1 MSKVKI
7 LVCCHKKDNFKNDDI
22 YMPIHVGKSLSN
34 INLGIQGDNT
44 GENISNENPHFC
56 ELTGLYWAWKNME
69 PVDYIGLCHYRRYF
83 NFNEHGTPFS
93 DCTIIK
99 SNKFN
104 TLDLSIPNMD
114 KIFKHYNVILAKPK
128 CYPYSLAVDYSV
140 CQISEDLRTLFSIVN
155 DLCSDYMPEMKY
167 VFGRNNKLSHY
178 NMMIMKWDDFTKYC
192 EWLFNILFEASRR
205 INIEHYN
212 AIQGRIWGYMSERL
226 LCVYVRHQNMKVK
239 YYPIYWVNDN
249 KENHNLLHN
258 MQHYLR
264 AQLSFLLQK
273 SYRG

>member
-1 MSKVKI
+1 MSSTKI
-7 LVCCHKKDNFKNDDI
+7 LVCCHKKDNFKNDNI

-34 INLGIQGDNT
+34 IDLGIQGDNT

-99 SNKFN
+99 SNKFD
-104 TLDLSIPNMD
+104 TLDLSLPNMD
-114 KIFKHYNVILAKPK
+114 KLFKHYDVILAKPK
-128 CYPYSLAVDYSV
+128 CYPYSLAVDYST

-155 DLCSDYMPEMKY
+155 DLYSDYMPEMKFIFY
-167 VFGRNNKLSHY
+167 RNNKLSHY
-178 NMMIMKWDDFTKYC
+178 NMMIMKWNDFNKYC
-192 EWLFNILFEASRR
+192 EWLFNILFEAKNR

-226 LCVYVRHQNMKVK
+226 LLVYVKHQNMKVK
-239 YYPIYWVNDN
+239 NYPIYWINDN
-249 KENHNLLHN
+249 EKGYNLFHN
-258 MQHYLR
+258 MQRYVR
-264 AQLSFLLQK
+264 SELSFLLQRQYK
-273 SYRG
+273 K